1 MNMIVCVKEILDP
14 EIPAKL
20 FKVDPEAKRAIK
32 PPDIQTVI
40 SDYDES
46 AVEAA
51 LKIKD
56 SIDSKVTVISLGG
69 ESAKNV
75 IRRCIAMGADEGV
88 LLSDP
93 LFNDSDSFA
102 TASALAQAIKKV
114 GDFDLILCGRQEGDW
129 DAGQVGSGIAELLGI
144 PSITMLGNVE
154 VKDGKVLIERMVSDG
169 RETVE
174 VPTPALATVSSEI
187 GEPRY
192 PSFRRVREA
201 SKMEIPTWTAQDVT
215 PANARNKM
223 LSLFVPKREAKCDF
237 ITGATPEEAGAN
249 LALKLKENKSI

>member
-1 MNMIVCVKEILDP
+1 MNMIVCVREILDP
-14 EIPAKL
+14 EIPAKA

-32 PPDIQTVI
+32 PPDIQLVI

-46 AVEAA
+46 ALEAA

-56 SIDSKVTVISLGG
+56 SLESKITVISLGA
-69 ESAKNV
+69 ESAKNI

-93 LFNDSDSFA
+93 LFDDSDSFA
-102 TASALAQAIKKV
+102 IACILAEAIKKL

-144 PSITMLGNVE
+144 PSVTMIGNIE
-154 VKDGKVLIERMVSDG
+154 VKDGRAVVERVVADG
-169 RETVE
+169 REIVE
-174 VPTPALATVSSEI
+174 VPFPALVTVSSEI

-192 PSFRRVREA
+192 PSLRRVREA
-201 SKMEIPTWTAQDVT
+201 SKKEIPSWDAQDIAPVK
-215 PANARNKM
+215 PRDKM
-223 LSLFVPKREAKCDF
+223 LSLFTPTREGECEF
-237 ITGATPEEAGAN
+237 ITGETPEEIGSN
-249 LALKLKENKSI
+249 LALKLREAKAI

>member
-1 MNMIVCVKEILDP
+1 MNMVVCVKEILAP
-14 EIPAKL
+14 EIPAKS
-20 FKVDPEAKRAIK
+20 FKIDPEAKRAI
-32 PPDIQTVI
+32 PPKDMQLVI

-51 LKIKD
+51 LKVKD
-56 SIDSKVTVISLGG
+56 SCGGKITILSLGG

-75 IRRCIAMGADEGV
+75 IRRCIAMGAAQGV

-93 LFNDSDSFA
+93 LFDDSDSFA
-102 TASALAQAIKKV
+102 TACILAEAIKKL

-144 PSITMLGNVE
+144 PSVTMIGNIE
-154 VKDGKVLIERMVSDG
+154 AKDGKVVVERVVSDG

-174 VPTPALATVSSEI
+174 IPLPALVTVSSEI

-201 SKMEIPTWTAQDVT
+201 SKMEIPVWNAQHIT
-215 PANARNKM
+215 PAKSRNEM
-223 LSLFVPKREAKCDF
+223 LSLFVPPREVKCEF
-237 ITGATPEEAGAN
+237 ITGETPEEAGTN
-249 LALKLKENKSI
+249 LALKLREIKSI

>member
-14 EIPAKL
+14 EIPAKS
-20 FKVDPEAKRAIK
+20 FKVDPEAKKAIK
-32 PPDIQTVI
+32 PPDIQLVI

-46 AVEAA
+46 AMEAA

-56 SIDSKVTVISLGG
+56 SVESKITVMSLGG
-69 ESAKNV
+69 ESAANV

-93 LFNDSDSFA
+93 LFIDYDSYA
-102 TASALAQAIKKV
+102 TASVLAEAIKKI
-114 GDFDLILCGRQEGDW
+114 GDYDLILCGRQEGDW
-129 DAGQVGSGIAELLGI
+129 DAGQVGSGVAELLGI
-144 PSITMLGNVE
+144 PSVTMVGDIE
-154 VKDGKVLIERMVSDG
+154 AKDGKMVIERVLSDG

-174 VPTPALATVSSEI
+174 LSTPALVTVSSEI

-201 SKMEIPTWTAQDVT
+201 SKMEIPVWNAQDIA
-215 PANARNKM
+215 PAQARDKM
-223 LSLFVPKREAKCDF
+223 LSLLVPAREAKCAF

-249 LALKLKENKSI
+249 

>member
-20 FKVDPEAKRAIK
+20 FKIGAETQRAIK
-32 PPDIQTVI
+32 PSEIKLVI

-46 AVEAA
+46 AMEAA

-56 SIDSKVTVISLGG
+56 AVASKITVISLGS
-69 ESAKNV
+69 ESATNV
-75 IRRCIAMGADEGV
+75 IRHCIAMGGDEGI

-93 LFNDSDSFA
+93 LFIDNDSYG
-102 TASALAQAIKKV
+102 TAFVLAEAIKKI
-114 GDFDLILCGRQEGDW
+114 GDYDLILCGRQEGDW

-144 PSITMLGNVE
+144 PSVTVISGIE
-154 VKDGKVLIERMVSDG
+154 ARDGKIVVERMLTDG

-174 VPTPALATVSSEI
+174 VTPPVLVTVSSEV

-192 PSFRRVREA
+192 PNLRRIRE
-201 SKMEIPTWTAQDVT
+201 SYKKEIPVWTAQDVA
-215 PANARNKM
+215 PAKAKNRM
-223 LSLFVPKREAKCDF
+223 LSLWVPVREAKCEF
-237 ITGATPEEAGAN
+237 ITGATPEEAGNN
-249 LALKLKENKSI
+249 LAVKLKGAKLI

>member
-1 MNMIVCVKEILDP
+1 MIVCVKEILDP
-14 EIPAKL
+14 EIPAKS
-20 FKVDPEAKRAIK
+20 FKIDPEAKRAIK
-32 PPDIQTVI
+32 PQDVQLVI

-56 SIDSKVTVISLGG
+56 SLESKITVMSLGN
-69 ESAKNV
+69 ESARNV
-75 IRRCIAMGADEGV
+75 IWRCIAMGADEGV

-102 TASALAQAIKKV
+102 TAFVLAEAIEKL

-144 PSITMLGNVE
+144 PSVTMVGNIE
-154 VKDGKVLIERMVSDG
+154 AKDGRVVVERVISDG

-174 VPTPALATVSSEI
+174 VPLPALVTVSSEV

-201 SKMEIPTWTAQDVT
+201 SKKEIPTWNAQDIT
-215 PANARNKM
+215 PAKPRNKM
-223 LSLFVPKREAKCDF
+223 LSLFVPPRELKCEF
-237 ITGATPEEAGAN
+237 ITGEIPEEAGIN
-249 LALKLKENKSI
+249 LALKLREVKAI

>member
-20 FKVDPEAKRAIK
+20 FKVDAESQRAIK
-32 PPDIQTVI
+32 PSEIKLVI

-46 AVEAA
+46 AMEAA

-56 SIDSKVTVISLGG
+56 AVASKITVISLGS
-69 ESAKNV
+69 ESAKIV
-75 IRRCIAMGADEGV
+75 IRHCIAMGGDEGI

-93 LFNDSDSFA
+93 LFIDNDSYG
-102 TASALAQAIKKV
+102 TAFVLAEAIKKI
-114 GDFDLILCGRQEGDW
+114 GDYDLILCGRQEGDW

-144 PSITMLGNVE
+144 PSITIISGIE
-154 VKDGKVLIERMVSDG
+154 VRDGKIVVERVLTDG

-174 VPTPALATVSSEI
+174 VTTPALVTVSSEV

-192 PSFRRVREA
+192 PNLRRIRE
-201 SKMEIPTWTAQDVT
+201 SYKKEVVVWTAQHVA
-215 PANARNKM
+215 PAKAKNRM
-223 LSLFVPKREAKCDF
+223 LSLTVPTREAKCEF
-237 ITGATPEEAGAN
+237 ITGATPEEAGTN
-249 LALKLKENKSI
+249 LALKLKEAKLI

>member
-1 MNMIVCVKEILDP
+1 MKMIVCVREILDP
-14 EIPAKL
+14 EIPAKA

-51 LKIKD
+51 LKVKD
-56 SIDSKVTVISLGG
+56 AMESKITVISLGG
-69 ESAKNV
+69 ESAKNI
-75 IRRCIAMGADEGV
+75 IRRCLAMGADEGV

-93 LFNDSDSFA
+93 SFIDSDSFA
-102 TASALAQAIKKV
+102 TAAVLAGAIKKI
-114 GDFDLILCGRQEGDW
+114 GDFDLVLCGRQEGDW

-144 PSITMLGNVE
+144 PSVTMISNIE
-154 VKDGKVLIERMVSDG
+154 SKDGKLALERVVADG

-174 VPTPALATVSSEI
+174 VSPPALVTVSSEV

-201 SKMEIPTWTAQDVT
+201 SKMEIPTWGAQDIA
-215 PANARNKM
+215 PAKARDKM
-223 LSLFVPKREAKCDF
+223 LSLSVPAREAKCEF
-237 ITGATPEEAGAN
+237 ITAETAEEAGAN
-249 LALKLKENKSI
+249 LAIKLRENKTI

>member
-14 EIPAKL
+14 EIPAKS

-32 PPDIQTVI
+32 PQDIQLVI

-56 SIDSKVTVISLGG
+56 SIESKITVISLGG
-69 ESAKNV
+69 ESAKNI

-93 LFNDSDSFA
+93 LFIDSDSYA
-102 TASALAQAIKKV
+102 TAFVLAEAIKKL
-114 GDFDLILCGRQEGDW
+114 GDFDLVLCGRQEGDW

-144 PSITMLGNVE
+144 PSVTMIGNIE
-154 VKDGKVLIERMVSDG
+154 VKEGKVVAERVISDG

-174 VPTPALATVSSEI
+174 VPSPALVTVSSEI

-201 SKMEIPTWTAQDVT
+201 SKTEIPTWNAQDVT
-215 PANARNKM
+215 PAKARDKM
-223 LSLFVPKREAKCDF
+223 LSLFAPPREVKCEF
-237 ITGATPEEAGAN
+237 IAGETPEEAGIN
-249 LALKLKENKSI
+249 LALKLKEVKSI